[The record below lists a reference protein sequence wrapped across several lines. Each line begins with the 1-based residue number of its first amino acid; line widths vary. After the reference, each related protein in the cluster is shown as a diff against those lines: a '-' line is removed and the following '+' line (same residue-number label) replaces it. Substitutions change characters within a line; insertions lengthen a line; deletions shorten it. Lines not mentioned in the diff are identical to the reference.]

1 MIRITLRCTLRFD
14 KTWRRVASDLSVPL
28 HEISKQQDSLLVTSF
43 NYEDSFEEFVNYW
56 MKNENGTWDKRIY
69 SIAKFE
75 LKTAEKVRNILEG
88 DLTST

>member
-1 MIRITLRCTLRFD
+1 M
-14 KTWRRVASDLSVPL
+14 
-28 HEISKQQDSLLVTSF
+28 TSF